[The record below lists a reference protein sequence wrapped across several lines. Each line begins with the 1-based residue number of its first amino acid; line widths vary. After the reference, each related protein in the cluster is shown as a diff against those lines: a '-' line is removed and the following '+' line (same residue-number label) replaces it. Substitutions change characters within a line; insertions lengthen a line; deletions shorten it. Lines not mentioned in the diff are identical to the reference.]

1 MQRMIRKRFGDILV
15 ESGLVTP
22 TQIQRAL
29 EYGQAHNIKLGQS
42 LKELGLVDD
51 LTVAKTIARQLAFP
65 YVDFDKIVIDPQAV
79 RLIPEVTA
87 RKYKLIALGRRP
99 GEILVA
105 FADPLNIFAIDE
117 VSKILEDK
125 LVLCVAVEERI
136 AQAIDQYY
144 QSGRESTIKGGD
156 SSDDEFVDSKVIELV
171 NELMLAAM
179 NEDASDVHIEPVGD
193 KVRVRFRV
201 DGLLRVAREQP
212 IDMLPAIVSRIK
224 ILSRLDIGERRKPQD
239 GRFELPISGRAFDIR
254 VSTLPLND
262 GEKVVMR
269 LLDKAKVKVDL
280 KFLGFEPEQ
289 QRIFEKHLRRP
300 HEIILVTGPT
310 GSGKTTTLYG
320 ALNLINSVDKN
331 IITVED
337 PVEYELMGVN
347 QVQTNLKAGR
357 TFASS
362 LRSILRQDPDVIMIG
377 EIRDAETAE
386 IATQAALTGHL
397 VLSTLHTNDASG
409 AISRLV
415 EMGIPPFLI
424 ASSLGLVLSQRLLR
438 RLCLHCRQ
446 KYEMAATLRQ
456 DFGLTV
462 EQAASCYQSV
472 GCNECDHSGY
482 RGRVAI
488 YEVFAM
494 SKEIERLIMANASS
508 RDIYRQAMAEGLV
521 SLRQAGINKML
532 EGLTSASE
540 VYRVSMEEME

>member
-224 ILSRLDIGERRKPQD
+224 ILSRLDIGERR
-239 GRFELPISGRAFDIR
+239 
-254 VSTLPLND
+254 
-262 GEKVVMR
+262 
-269 LLDKAKVKVDL
+269 
-280 KFLGFEPEQ
+280 
-289 QRIFEKHLRRP
+289 
-300 HEIILVTGPT
+300 
-310 GSGKTTTLYG
+310 
-320 ALNLINSVDKN
+320 
-331 IITVED
+331 
-337 PVEYELMGVN
+337 
-347 QVQTNLKAGR
+347 
-357 TFASS
+357 
-362 LRSILRQDPDVIMIG
+362 
-377 EIRDAETAE
+377 
-386 IATQAALTGHL
+386 
-397 VLSTLHTNDASG
+397 
-409 AISRLV
+409 
-415 EMGIPPFLI
+415 
-424 ASSLGLVLSQRLLR
+424 
-438 RLCLHCRQ
+438 
-446 KYEMAATLRQ
+446 
-456 DFGLTV
+456 
-462 EQAASCYQSV
+462 
-472 GCNECDHSGY
+472 
-482 RGRVAI
+482 
-488 YEVFAM
+488 
-494 SKEIERLIMANASS
+494 
-508 RDIYRQAMAEGLV
+508 
-521 SLRQAGINKML
+521 
-532 EGLTSASE
+532 
-540 VYRVSMEEME
+540 